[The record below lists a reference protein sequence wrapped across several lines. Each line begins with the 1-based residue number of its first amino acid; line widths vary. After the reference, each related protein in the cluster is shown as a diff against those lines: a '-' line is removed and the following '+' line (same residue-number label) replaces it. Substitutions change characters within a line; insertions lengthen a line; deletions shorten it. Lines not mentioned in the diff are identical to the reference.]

1 MESDAFDS
9 LTRSLIGAHPGSMT
23 RRGITR
29 LLGGLALAGPLT
41 LLGFAEADAKKKS
54 CPPCKKRKHGK
65 CKKKLPNGTPCNGGA
80 CDSGRCVA
88 VLATE
93 CVAQCGGK
101 VCGPDGCG
109 GQCGPGCA
117 IGCCKDG
124 ACVAGNTEATCGLH
138 GEMCQACAADSSC
151 PFGECVRTCP
161 GSLESGV
168 CTAFIGDPDGL
179 NSIAVRPANADSSTP
194 GFTPGTKAV
203 VSVTTTK
210 IDRSKDA
217 VALFTVG
224 DSLGNSF
231 RCGIRF

>member
-1 MESDAFDS
+1 MDGQFVDDLARG
-9 LTRSLIGAHPGSMT
+9 LAHGAS
-23 RRGITR
+23 RRGL
-29 LLGGLALAGPLT
+29 LLGSLGLLVRRTDEVA
-41 LLGFAEADAKKKS
+41 AKKKP

-65 CKKKLPNGTPCNGGA
+65 CKKKLPNGTPCKGGA

-88 VLATE
+88 VPATE

-168 CTAFIGDPDGL
+168 FTAFIGDPDGL

>member
-1 MESDAFDS
+1 MEHDAFDS
-9 LTRSLIGAHPGSMT
+9 LTRFLTGAQPRSMT

-29 LLGGLALAGPLT
+29 LLGGLALGGPLT
-41 LLGFAEADAKKKS
+41 LLGFAEADAKKKP

-65 CKKKLPNGTPCNGGA
+65 CKTKLPNGTPCKGGA

-88 VLATE
+88 APATG
-93 CVAQCGGK
+93 CVAQCSGK

-117 IGCCKDG
+117 TGCCKDG

-138 GEMCQACAADSSC
+138 GETCQACDANSSC

-161 GSLESGV
+161 GFVESGV
-168 CTAFIGDPDGL
+168 FSTFISDPDGL
-179 NSIAVRPANADSSTP
+179 DSIDVWLVNADGSFP

-203 VSVTTTK
+203 VTVTATK

-217 VALFTVG
+217 VALLTTG

-231 RCGIRF
+231 HCGIRF